1 MNPIIV
7 KEIITE
13 LKKYAY
19 TLDCEGNELHYLV
32 NIKRVLKDFEVKEWL
47 YTEKEKQ
54 NIKGLNMN

>member
-32 NIKRVLKDFEVKEWL
+32 NIKRVLKDFEVKE
-47 YTEKEKQ
+47 
-54 NIKGLNMN
+54 